1 MLNQSLLGQTLSS
14 EDVKITVFLLKNI
27 RYIASIFFN
36 LKFVSISL
44 NRKGLILFLQSGTVL
59 FSLTSFSVQY
69 IDKQLLKVTFPEQ
82 FV

>member
-14 EDVKITVFLLKNI
+14 EDVKITVFLLKKI
-27 RYIASIFFN
+27 HYIASIFFN